1 MEALGEYG
9 QESEWRIA
17 MPDNIMQLAIPWVV
31 LTLIVIA
38 LAIYK
43 KSLDSHVDESLHF
56 GSEEDKLV
64 KAQMVQSRRSD
75 LAERWGK
82 ILTIV
87 VFIYGAVI
95 VGMIAYH
102 QWEIGTTAGFR

>member
-1 MEALGEYG
+1 
-9 QESEWRIA
+9 
-17 MPDNIMQLAIPWVV
+17 MPDNIIQMAIPWVV
-31 LTLIVIA
+31 LTLITIA

-43 KSLDSHVDESLHF
+43 KSLDVHTDESLHI
-56 GSEEDKLV
+56 GAGEDQLV
-64 KAQMVQSRRSD
+64 KAQMAQSRRSD

-87 VFIYGAVI
+87 VFLYGIVI

-102 QWEIGTTAGFR
+102 QWQVNTTAGFQ

>member
-1 MEALGEYG
+1 
-9 QESEWRIA
+9 
-17 MPDNIMQLAIPWVV
+17 MPDNIIQMTIPWVV

-43 KSLDSHVDESLHF
+43 KSLDSHADESLHI

-64 KAQMVQSRRSD
+64 KAQLAQSHRSE

-87 VFIYGAVI
+87 VFLYGIWI
-95 VGMIAYH
+95 VGLIAYH
-102 QWEIGTTAGFR
+102 QWQVSTTVGFR

>member
-1 MEALGEYG
+1 
-9 QESEWRIA
+9 
-17 MPDNIMQLAIPWVV
+17 MPDNIIQMAIPWVV
-31 LTLIVIA
+31 LTLITIG

-43 KSLDSHVDESLHF
+43 KSLDSHTDESLHI
-56 GSEEDKLV
+56 GAGEDQLV
-64 KAQMVQSRRSD
+64 KAQLAQSHRSD

-87 VFIYGAVI
+87 VFLYGIVI

-102 QWEIGTTAGFR
+102 QWQVNTTAGFQ